1 MNMNFTYPQLPLN
14 RHTMPRRPILPFP
27 ALWLSAVIVL
37 LFSACSG
44 GNTADAGG
52 GQPGAPKALNVQTVV
67 LEPRVLDNEIVVSGT
82 LLPNEEVE
90 LISEIQGRVTT
101 INFEEGGKVKAGQVL
116 IAIDHQDLDAELR
129 QVEAN
134 LSLAKE
140 DERRREQLLA
150 VNGISQ
156 EQLDQSRAQRIGME
170 AQADLLRTRISRA
183 TIRAPFDGTVGL
195 RNVSKGGFVMPNNS
209 LARLVQID
217 PIKVE
222 FAVPERLG
230 RGLRPGSTIN
240 FTIEGSAER
249 HTGTVYAVEPSV
261 DASSRSVRVRARAE
275 NKNGFLLPGS
285 FVRVDV
291 KLERIDNAMMIP
303 TEGLIPDIQGQKVML
318 IRDGKAVSARVEV
331 GLRQPREVQITEG
344 VVAGD
349 TVIVTGLLA
358 IREGMEVNPIPM
370 AGIRRSMATDTVVAE
385 Q

>member
-1 MNMNFTYPQLPLN
+1 MNLNFTYM
-14 RHTMPRRPILPFP
+14 HAKMPVRGLK
-27 ALWLSAVIVL
+27 LSMLMLAVIGV
-37 LFSACSG
+37 FSACG
-44 GNTADAGG
+44 DGNAADAGG
-52 GQPGAPKALNVQTVV
+52 GRPGAPPTLNVQTVV

-90 LISEIQGRVTT
+90 LISEIQGRVTN
-101 INFEEGGKVKAGQVL
+101 INFDEGGKVKKGQVL
-116 IAIDHQDLDAELR
+116 IAIDHADLQAELR
-129 QVEAN
+129 QIEAN
-134 LSLAKE
+134 LTLAQE

-156 EQLDQSRAQRIGME
+156 EQLDQARAQRISME

-195 RNVSKGGFVMPNNS
+195 RNVSQGGFVMPNNS

-222 FAVPERLG
+222 FAIPERLG

-249 HTGTVYAVEPSV
+249 HTGTIYAVEPSV
-261 DASSRSVRVRARAE
+261 DATSRSVRVRARAD
-275 NKNGFLLPGS
+275 NKDGDLLPGS

-291 KLERIDNAMMIP
+291 KLERIENALMIP

-318 IRDGKAVSARVEV
+318 VRDGRAVSARVEV
-331 GLRQPREVQITEG
+331 GLRQPREVQLTEG
-344 VVAGD
+344 VQAGD

-358 IREGMEVNPIPM
+358 IREGMEVNPIPLS
-370 AGIRRSMATDTVVAE
+370 GLRRSMSSDTTIAA